1 MRGIKRMRGFTRLIV
16 GTALAAAVVGIIP
29 SAGAVSGTGS
39 IAAGQ
44 PGTIAR
50 GVTETEFRN
59 HRFCGSMPTS
69 QGVDGFIVDL
79 GGTGNTS
86 FSVSGSSAGPFSLNV
101 VFVAPN
107 CVSTTGFFLT
117 TMNNLQKT
125 SISGTVPINS
135 RWMVVSAA
143 YGANISVAYSTS

>member
-1 MRGIKRMRGFTRLIV
+1 MRGIRRLIV
-16 GTALAAAVVGIIP
+16 AAALATVAVVGIIP

-59 HRFCGSMPTS
+59 HRFCASMPTT

-79 GGTGNTS
+79 GGITNTA
-86 FSVSGSSAGPFSLNV
+86 FSVSGSSAGGFSLNV

-107 CVSTTGFFLT
+107 CQSTTGFFLT
-117 TMNNLQKT
+117 TMNNLQRT
-125 SISGTVPINS
+125 SISGAIPINS

-143 YGANISVAYSTS
+143 YGANISVSYSTT

>member
-1 MRGIKRMRGFTRLIV
+1 MMGFKRFL
-16 GTALAAAVVGIIP
+16 TAAVLATVTVVGIIP

-50 GVTETEFRN
+50 GITETEFRN
-59 HRFCGSMPTS
+59 HRFCASMPTT
-69 QGVDGFIVDL
+69 QGLDGFIVDL
-79 GGTGNTS
+79 AGTTGT

-101 VFVAPN
+101 VFIAPN
-107 CVSTTGFFLT
+107 CQSTTGFFLT
-117 TMNNLQKT
+117 TLSNMQRT
-125 SISGTVPINS
+125 SISGAIPINS

-143 YGANISVAYSTS
+143 YGANISVSYSTS